1 MLIASQTLFPPARIE
16 VFNTSRE
23 KGIERVDPIFRLQAD
38 VAPLAFRQLQLGLTD
53 VPLSR
58 AFSDIIGESRA
69 MKCVEEMTQLIAEYD
84 EPVILTGE
92 TGTGKEKF
100 ARAIHKISSRC
111 NGPIMVVH
119 CAAIA
124 PTLLES
130 ELFGHEK
137 GASPAPRQSVREN
150 WPKPTKALSSLMK
163 LRTFLSPLRLPC

>member
-1 MLIASQTLFPPARIE
+1 
-16 VFNTSRE
+16 
-23 KGIERVDPIFRLQAD
+23 
-38 VAPLAFRQLQLGLTD
+38 
-53 VPLSR
+53 
-58 AFSDIIGESRA
+58 

-137 GASPAPRQSVREN
+137 GAFTGAEAKRAGKLAQADKGTLFLDEVADIPFAAQVALLRFLNDGTYQSVGSDKES
-150 WPKPTKALSSLMK
+150 KADVARDCGDAQRPGAGGRGRVVS
-163 LRTFLSPLRLPC
+163 